1 MSALM
6 FSDDP
11 CQSKGEGI
19 TRTSNPNAKL
29 WPYEVK
35 FPLGQPMRGT
45 IRAMTKNEAL
55 RFAQARHPEATAVHL
70 LSKREAEKWAA

>member
-1 MSALM
+1 MSAMM

-19 TRTSNPNAKL
+19 TRTSHPQAKL
-29 WPYEVK
+29 WPYEVR

-45 IRAMTKNEAL
+45 IRALTKQQAL
-55 RFAQARHPEATAVHL
+55 QFAQTRHPDATAVRML
-70 LSKREAEKWAA
+70 PKREALQWAA